1 MFPCYKFQLNDNNIN
16 NIIPIYHQ
24 IILKQHFVSFDYKF
38 QGGPTYTSLQ
48 AMASILLQHA
58 NAPLSYTIS
67 KNDYD
72 IGYYLLPMAK
82 QYLSTVL

>member
-1 MFPCYKFQLNDNNIN
+1 MK
-16 NIIPIYHQ
+16 
-24 IILKQHFVSFDYKF
+24 KHFFSFDYKF

-58 NAPLSYTIS
+58 NAPPNYTIS

-72 IGYYLLPMAK
+72 IGYYLLPIAK
-82 QYLSTVL
+82 QYYDFYLSTVL